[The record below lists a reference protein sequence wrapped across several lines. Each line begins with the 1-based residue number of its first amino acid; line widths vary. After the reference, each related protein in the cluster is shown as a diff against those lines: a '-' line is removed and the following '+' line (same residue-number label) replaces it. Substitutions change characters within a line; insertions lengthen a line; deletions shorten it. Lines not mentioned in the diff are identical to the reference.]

1 MCRDEDFFLP
11 IWHRYY
17 ASQFGAENL
26 FIIDH
31 NSQNASA
38 RDVLPEAINVI
49 SIPFDT
55 PIADKDGQNR
65 KSFDEERWPAISEFA
80 GSLLKY
86 YDCVIYNDTD
96 EIYVADHANGLA
108 AYLDSV
114 PEIGTRAGIGIEV
127 YHDIENEPPL
137 KTALPIFEQ
146 RSHFAYKWHIS
157 RPCIMSEAV
166 DLLGNGARAPIFL
179 DPKLMMLH
187 LRFADHEHLEQRQNL
202 RLEAFDQNRGG
213 QKSRWR
219 LSMLKTLKW
228 VRHFWEKPESG
239 DEFPHVDVIKENLA
253 DYETIA
259 LEASAYPKFI
269 EHGIKEVRVKTFL
282 HPDIIKS
289 SEALRYRFPER
300 CKGWQS

>member
-31 NSQNASA
+31 NSQNATA
-38 RDVLPEAINVI
+38 RDILPEAINVI
-49 SIPFDT
+49 TIPFDT
-55 PIADKDGQNR
+55 PTADKDAQNR
-65 KSFDEERWPAISEFA
+65 KSFDEERWLAISAFA
-80 GSLLKY
+80 ASMLKY

-96 EIYVADHANGLA
+96 EIYVADHENGLA
-108 AYLDSV
+108 AYLDTI

-137 KTALPIFEQ
+137 DPKQSIFEQ
-146 RSHFAYKWHIS
+146 RSHFNYKWHIS
-157 RPCIMSEAV
+157 RPGILSHEV
-166 DLLGNGARAPIFL
+166 ELRGNGAMAPVFF

-228 VRHFWEKPESG
+228 VRRFWERPQSDE
-239 DEFPHVDVIKENLA
+239 EFPHVDIIKEFLP
-253 DYETIA
+253 DYESIP
-259 LEASAYPKFI
+259 LRDGSYPRFV
-269 EHGIKEVRVKTFL
+269 EHGMKEIR
-282 HPDIIKS
+282 PR
-289 SEALRYRFPER
+289 AYFP
-300 CKGWQS
+300 QI